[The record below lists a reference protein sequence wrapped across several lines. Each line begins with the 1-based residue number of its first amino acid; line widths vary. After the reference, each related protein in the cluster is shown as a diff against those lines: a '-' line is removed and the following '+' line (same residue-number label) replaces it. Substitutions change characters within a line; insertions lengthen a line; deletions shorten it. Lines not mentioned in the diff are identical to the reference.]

1 MTRLA
6 QALVLSLLVSAP
18 APAHAQGA
26 FTLPDPSGLTLLSL
40 GLAGLLLGRRA
51 ARKRHDEE

>member
-6 QALVLSLLVSAP
+6 QALVLILLVS